1 MAMICQM
8 QARCLGT
15 PMPDSVQALR
25 SCGDLQELGRDFEGW
40 ALMGTQLD
48 HALITTR
55 NAGALIS
62 GQGGYGPLQTD
73 QMPLRLCQHRVSLRV
88 GTRAALRLGY
98 FAGRDLPDA
107 LVAYDRDD
115 QLCHRVQLRAPM
127 DLCVARSVAPDDL
140 CADLPPEESHNNVVS
155 LHAVRRARA
164 GWDDADA
171 GQHLNDFMYD
181 QGRARLTTLPHV
193 GPQRAW
199 QIVPQVL
206 VSFFTYLQGR
216 GISFARMVPVA
227 GLMQADV
234 GPLEQL
240 RKLDQILQGSGA
252 HSSYALDLG
261 QVQSV
266 WVVASARHW
275 QIEIYGHEGRAL
287 SILSADPLGNQPLW
301 RDFLLSLPRAW
312 SHL

>member
-8 QARCLGT
+8 QARCLGA

-25 SCGDLQELGRDFEGW
+25 ACGDLQELGRDLEGW

-55 NAGALIS
+55 NRGALIS

-73 QMPLRLCQHRVSLRV
+73 QMPLRLYQRRVSLRI
-88 GTRAALRLGY
+88 GTGASLRLGY
-98 FAGRDLPDA
+98 FTGVDLPDA

-115 QLCHRVQLRAPM
+115 QVRHRVQLRAPM
-127 DLCVARSVAPDDL
+127 DLCVVRALAPDNL
-140 CADLPPEESHNNVVS
+140 CGDLPSDEPTNNVIS

-164 GWDDADA
+164 EWDDADA

-181 QGRARLTTLPHV
+181 QGRTRLNTLPHV
-193 GPQRAW
+193 GRERAW

-216 GISFARMVPVA
+216 GISFARMVPVS

-234 GPLEQL
+234 GALEQL
-240 RKLDQILQGSGA
+240 RKLDQILQGSGMR
-252 HSSYALDLG
+252 SSYALDLA

-301 RDFLLSLPRAW
+301 RDFLLSLPRTRVK
-312 SHL
+312 S